1 MHRIIEVAHMLG
13 VSKVTIYKKISS
25 LKNEI
30 KPYLIKDKNVTFLTD
45 DGVEIIKESLKHLP
59 LVPSQISL
67 ENGVTK
73 QGIHTMTREAYQLEQ
88 NNKEELL
95 KEHFNDLVM
104 TYDYLKSVKKN
115 KQDRLKSLKTAIDS
129 IRFSSNEIK
138 KQIELIDTKFQSS
151 SK

>member
-45 DGVEIIKESLKHLP
+45 DGVEMIKESLKHLP
-59 LVPSQISL
+59 LVPSQMIL

-88 NNKEELL
+88 SNKEELL

-138 KQIELIDTKFQSS
+138 KQIEQIDTKYQSS

>member
-25 LKNEI
+25 LKSEI
-30 KPYLIKDKNVTFLTD
+30 KPHLIKDKNVTFLTD
-45 DGVEIIKESLKHLP
+45 EGVDIIKESLKHLP
-59 LVPSQISL
+59 LVPNQYNS
-67 ENGVTK
+67 ENGIEK
-73 QGIHTMTREAYQLEQ
+73 PGIHTMTREAYQQEQ
-88 NNKEELL
+88 LNKEAIL

-115 KQDRLKSLKTAIDS
+115 KLDRLKSLKTAIES

-138 KQIELIDTKFQSS
+138 KQIELIDANCHSS
-151 SK
+151 LK